1 MSNNRFGAYLRMLRQ
16 SQNPVMTQE
25 QLAEAIGRGK
35 MTISQF
41 ESGKNAP
48 PAGELLTKIVDALVL
63 TPEQTHELIFLSSE
77 ERRSIPSDIE
87 DYFFEHP
94 SICKAIRAGKAALV
108 DDSFW
113 EKISERIESEHE

>member
-1 MSNNRFGAYLRMLRQ
+1 MKNNRFGEYLRLMRQ
-16 SQNPVMTQE
+16 MQNPTMTQE
-25 QLAEAIGRGK
+25 QLGLAIGRGK

-48 PAGELLTKIVDALVL
+48 PTGELLNKLVDALVL
-63 TPEQTHELIFLSSE
+63 TPEQTQELIFLSSE

-87 DYFFEHP
+87 DYFFDHP

-113 EKISERIESEHE
+113 EKVSERIESKK

>member
-1 MSNNRFGAYLRMLRQ
+1 MSDYRFGAYLRMLRQ
-16 SQNPVMTQE
+16 LQEPVMTQE

-48 PAGELLTKIVDALVL
+48 PTGELLEKIVDALVL
-63 TPEQTHELIFLSSE
+63 TPEQTHELIFLSSQ
-77 ERRSIPSDIE
+77 ERRSIPLDIE
-87 DYFFEHP
+87 DYFFDHP

-113 EKISERIESEHE
+113 EKISERIERT